1 MDLAQPQ
8 TPGPWDWSLSTI
20 LVVIGLAVT
29 LVIAI
34 IGWIIT
40 AIHAKKDAQKESGRT
55 ARASAETERRHQ
67 EQLSLLNERLQ
78 TSQDSAKALRE
89 QVKQL
94 EESNRLFADANPAE
108 KAPWGDSEWTGSGE
122 LFRIHLQGTRS
133 VTVTGIHAAEPG
145 QDGLFELRNPRELPS
160 TLEPGDSIEYL
171 AVGTMAG
178 TPSTRIEWHWGNS
191 EKPRETTRTNIKTR

>member
-94 EESNRLFADANPAE
+94 EESNRLFAAANPEE
-108 KAPWGDSEWTGSGE
+108 KAPWGDSEWTGIGE
-122 LFRIHLQGTRS
+122 LFRIHLEGTRT
-133 VTVTGIHAAEPG
+133 VTVTRIGAAEPELEG
-145 QDGLFELRNPRELPS
+145 LLDLEYPKRVAKRAGAGRLHRIPCNRNDGRNPEHANR
-160 TLEPGDSIEYL
+160 
-171 AVGTMAG
+171 MALG
-178 TPSTRIEWHWGNS
+178 
-191 EKPRETTRTNIKTR
+191 KL